1 MKRLLGVVLVLF
13 MACIPMNI
21 HAQEVDLSFEYSAQK
36 VKIEN
41 AIKYYTIE
49 GELLDEA
56 PIDCGT
62 YITLLSNR
70 KTIVFEIN
78 PKKVDVKVSYNKD
91 WRENDPEE
99 EKYLCDYVG
108 DYEFKLRIDADGNIN
123 SLDNFQ
129 GNYDFQF
136 EPKNV
141 KDIEVAK
148 TRITHPDVEYVYSED
163 GISIYS
169 DIDQV
174 EPIQLKDVGEYTVAF
189 DLDERYYES
198 VPFKVTILPKTIEL
212 KPNKQF
218 KYFGELDP
226 VLENDDYILTREL
239 GEDIGVYKLTVQSK
253 SKNYKYEIIEND
265 VFTILENKSQQIKP
279 EVTNQPSNDEKKEPL
294 QSVNVSNKDKN
305 KYASA
310 TDMES
315 NKDIE
320 TKVDKESAKT
330 ETKVV
335 TGVFNLTPMYLSFM
349 TISLVVAMYI
359 MYILIRKRNVKI

>member
-1 MKRLLGVVLVLF
+1 MKRLLGVVLVLVV
-13 MACIPMNI
+13 ACIPMNI
-21 HAQEVDLSFEYSAQK
+21 QAQEVDLSFEYSAQK

-62 YITLLSNR
+62 YIALLSNR
-70 KTIVFEIN
+70 ETIFFEIN
-78 PKKVDVKVSYNKD
+78 PKKVSVKVTYNKD

-108 DYEFKLRIDADGNIN
+108 NYEFKLRIDADGNIN
-123 SLDNFQ
+123 SLDNYL

-141 KDIEVAK
+141 KNIEVAK

-163 GISIYS
+163 GIKIYS

-174 EPIQLKDVGEYTVAF
+174 EPILLKDVGEYILAF

-198 VPFKVTILPKTIEL
+198 VPFKVTVLPKTIEL

-218 KYFGELDP
+218 KYFGEQDSI
-226 VLENDDYILTREL
+226 LETDDYILIRES
-239 GEDIGVYKLTVQSK
+239 GEEIGNYKLTAQSK
-253 SKNYKYEIIEND
+253 SKNYVYEIVAND
-265 VFTILENKSQQIKP
+265 TFTILDSKQQSIRP
-279 EVTNQPSNDEKKEPL
+279 EEKKDPL
-294 QSVNVSNKDKN
+294 VSISASKKDEIKQAN
-305 KYASA
+305 ASDEDPIII
-310 TDMES
+310 T
-315 NKDIE
+315 E

-330 ETKVV
+330 ETRVV
-335 TGVFNLTPMYLSFM
+335 TGVSNFTSMYYLM
-349 TISLVVAMYI
+349 MISSIAVI
-359 MYILIRKRNVKI
+359 MYILKKRIVKS

>member
-21 HAQEVDLSFEYSAQK
+21 YAQEVDLSFEYTGQK
-36 VKIEN
+36 IEVEN

-62 YITLLSNR
+62 YIALLSNR
-70 KTIVFEIN
+70 ETIFFEIN
-78 PKKVDVKVSYNKD
+78 PKKVPVKVTYNKD

-99 EKYLCDYVG
+99 EKYLCEYVG
-108 DYEFKLRIDADGNIN
+108 DYDFKLRIDTDGNIN
-123 SLDNFQ
+123 SLDNYQ

-141 KDIEVAK
+141 KDVEVLK
-148 TRITHPDVEYVYSED
+148 TKITHPDVEYVYSED

-174 EPIQLKDVGEYTVAF
+174 ESIQLKDVGEYTVAF

-218 KYFGELDP
+218 KYFGEEDPVEEDP
-226 VLENDDYILTREL
+226 VLENDDYILTREP
-239 GEDIGVYKLTVQSK
+239 GEDIGDYKLTVQSK
-253 SKNYKYEIIEND
+253 SKNYKYEIVEND
-265 VFTILENKSQQIKP
+265 VFKILGRDTIHRNETKGPSFKIDKEVEKTSQKEAPVLNKSQSKIITGIQ
-279 EVTNQPSNDEKKEPL
+279 
-294 QSVNVSNKDKN
+294 
-305 KYASA
+305 
-310 TDMES
+310 
-315 NKDIE
+315 
-320 TKVDKESAKT
+320 TKTFPYSIT
-330 ETKVV
+330 LM
-335 TGVFNLTPMYLSFM
+335 F
-349 TISLVVAMYI
+349 SLLVI
-359 MYILIRKRNVKI
+359 FIFIFKFI

>member
-21 HAQEVDLSFEYSAQK
+21 HAQEVVESFEYTGQ
-36 VKIEN
+36 KIEVEN
-41 AIKYYTIE
+41 AVKYYTIE

-56 PIDCGT
+56 PIYCGT
-62 YITLLSNR
+62 YIAWTSDEEAIL
-70 KTIVFEIN
+70 FEIN
-78 PKKVDVKVSYNKD
+78 PKKVSVKVTYNKD
-91 WRENDPEE
+91 WRESDPEE
-99 EKYLCDYVG
+99 EKYLCEYVG

-123 SLDNFQ
+123 SLDNYL

-163 GISIYS
+163 GIKIYS
-169 DIDQV
+169 DIDHV
-174 EPIQLKDVGEYTVAF
+174 KPIQLKDVGEYTVAF

-212 KPNKQF
+212 KPNKPF

-226 VLENDDYILTREL
+226 VLENDNYILTRES
-239 GEDIGVYKLTVQSK
+239 GEDIGDYKLTVQSK

-265 VFTILENKSQQIKP
+265 VFKILGKDAIDRNETKGPSFKIDKEVEKTTHKETTVLNKSQSKITTGIQ
-279 EVTNQPSNDEKKEPL
+279 
-294 QSVNVSNKDKN
+294 
-305 KYASA
+305 
-310 TDMES
+310 
-315 NKDIE
+315 
-320 TKVDKESAKT
+320 TKTFPYSIT
-330 ETKVV
+330 LM
-335 TGVFNLTPMYLSFM
+335 F
-349 TISLVVAMYI
+349 SLLVI
-359 MYILIRKRNVKI
+359 FIFIFIFI